1 MILPNM
7 KPVDVDPEW
16 RAILKREAERKLIHL
31 TGLSV
36 PASILLLGRDITVGL
51 VGLALVVGLIL
62 ERERLRGKIRMP
74 AVRDHER
81 NRVAGYIYYILGA
94 LLTVLV
100 FEPMI
105 ALTALLM
112 LSLGDAASGL
122 AGSAIRGSN
131 IRVAGGRRLKP
142 LPVMLT
148 ILGVCFIVG
157 YLSSW
162 MTGLSPQVYLVGAVG
177 ATVADAV
184 PISFRSKSIDD
195 NLTIPLCAG
204 GMMALASLI

>member
-1 MILPNM
+1 MLPDM
-7 KPVDVDPEW
+7 RPVDLDFGG

-31 TGLSV
+31 TGLTV
-36 PASILLLGRDITVGL
+36 PVSILLLGRDITAGL

-74 AVRDHER
+74 AVRDHEKD
-81 NRVAGYIYYILGA
+81 RVAGYIYYILGA

-112 LSLGDAASGL
+112 LSLGDAASGM

-131 IRVAGGRRLKP
+131 VRVEGGRRLKP

-148 ILGVCFIVG
+148 ILGVCLIVG
-157 YLSSW
+157 YLSSGL
-162 MTGLSPQVYLVGAVG
+162 TGLSFPVYLAGAAG

-184 PISFRSKSIDD
+184 PISYRSKSIDD

>member
-1 MILPNM
+1 MMLPDM
-7 KPVDVDPEW
+7 RGPGG
-16 RAILKREAERKLIHL
+16 RSILKMEAERKLIHL
-31 TGLSV
+31 TGLTV
-36 PASILLLGRDITVGL
+36 PVSLLFLGRSITTGL
-51 VGLALVVGLIL
+51 VGLALAVGLIL

-112 LSLGDAASGL
+112 LSIGDAASGL

-131 IRVAGGRRLKP
+131 IRVEGGRRLKP

-148 ILGVCFIVG
+148 ILGVCLIVG
-157 YLSSW
+157 YLSS
-162 MTGLSPQVYLVGAVG
+162 GLTCLSFPVYLAGAAG

-184 PISFRSKSIDD
+184 PIFYRGKSIDD

>member
-1 MILPNM
+1 MILSDM

-16 RAILKREAERKLIHL
+16 RAALKNETERKLIHL

-36 PASILLLGRDITVGL
+36 SASILLLGRDITAGL

-81 NRVAGYIYYILGA
+81 CQVAGYIYYILGA

-122 AGSAIRGSN
+122 GGSVIRGSN
-131 IRVAGGRRLKP
+131 VRVEGGRRLKP
-142 LPVMLT
+142 LPVMLIT
-148 ILGVCFIVG
+148 LGICLVVG

-162 MTGLSPQVYLVGAVG
+162 MTGLSPPVYLVGAAG
-177 ATVADAV
+177 ATVADVV
-184 PISFRSKSIDD
+184 PVSFRGKSIDD
-195 NLTIPLCAG
+195 NLTIPLYAG
-204 GMMALASLI
+204 GMMTLASLI

>member
-1 MILPNM
+1 MMLPDM
-7 KPVDVDPEW
+7 RPV
-16 RAILKREAERKLIHL
+16 LKREAERKLIHL
-31 TGLSV
+31 TGLTV
-36 PASILLLGRDITVGL
+36 PASILLLGRDITAGL
-51 VGLALVVGLIL
+51 IGLALVVGLIL
-62 ERERLRGKIRMP
+62 ERERLRGNIRMP

-81 NRVAGYIYYILGA
+81 NQVAGYIYYILGA

-112 LSLGDAASGL
+112 LSFGDAASGM

-131 IRVAGGRRLKP
+131 VRVEGGRRLKP

-148 ILGVCFIVG
+148 ILGVCLIVG
-157 YLSSW
+157 YLSTGL
-162 MTGLSPQVYLVGAVG
+162 TGLSFPVYLAGAAG

-184 PISFRSKSIDD
+184 PISYRSKSIDD

>member
-1 MILPNM
+1 MLPDM
-7 KPVDVDPEW
+7 RPV
-16 RAILKREAERKLIHL
+16 LKREAERKLIHL
-31 TGLSV
+31 TGLTV
-36 PASILLLGRDITVGL
+36 PVSLLLLGRDITAVL

-81 NRVAGYIYYILGA
+81 NRVAGYIYYILGS

-112 LSLGDAASGL
+112 LSLGDAASGM

-131 IRVAGGRRLKP
+131 VRVEGGRRLKP

-148 ILGVCFIVG
+148 ILGVCLIVG
-157 YLSSW
+157 YLSSGL
-162 MTGLSPQVYLVGAVG
+162 TGLSFPVYLAGAAG

-184 PISFRSKSIDD
+184 PISYRRKSIDD